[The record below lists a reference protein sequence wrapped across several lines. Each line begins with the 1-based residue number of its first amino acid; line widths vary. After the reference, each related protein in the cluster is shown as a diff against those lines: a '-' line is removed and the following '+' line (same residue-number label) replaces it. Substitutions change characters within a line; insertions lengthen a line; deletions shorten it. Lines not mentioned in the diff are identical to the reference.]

1 MTTAPKWFT
10 IIAIVAA
17 LWNLLG
23 CFAFAADLRL
33 SPADVA
39 ALPAQQQAL
48 YAARPAW
55 AVAATGVAVIGGLLG
70 CIGLLLRRRWAY
82 VLLVLS
88 LIGVVVQ
95 DFGLFVLAGGARL
108 AGGTAIALQG
118 LVLLVALG
126 LVLLARR
133 ASANGWLA

>member
-1 MTTAPKWFT
+1 MNIAPKWFT

-33 SPADVA
+33 SPEDVA

-55 AVAATGVAVIGGLLG
+55 AVAATGVAVIGGVLG

-82 VLLVLS
+82 ALLLLS
-88 LIGVVVQ
+88 LIGIVVQ

-108 AGGTAIALQG
+108 AGAAAIAIQS
-118 LVLLVALG
+118 LVLLIGIG
-126 LVLLARR
+126 LVMLSRKAI
-133 ASANGWLA
+133 ANGWLR